1 MTEDIINQIDGQVQI
16 VFTKGFEG
24 QLYGDALWM
33 SLADYDTT
41 SAETIESMKQARY
54 DTWLA
59 VIAAMP
65 NEAPA
70 EPPQE

>member
-1 MTEDIINQIDGQVQI
+1 
-16 VFTKGFEG
+16 
-24 QLYGDALWM
+24 M
-33 SLADYDTT
+33 SPADYDTT